1 MGRPKY
7 IGKKECILYYSCHN
21 ENHQFR
27 TGLIVNNS
35 MRHLVMDFQP
45 ISFRLCKIRIK
56 VRYHNYSLFRV
67 HVPTVQKEDLY
78 DLLEKEYDKCP
89 RHNIKLILG
98 DFNAKNRVIRKLK
111 TYYRYIQFTQRE

>member
-1 MGRPKY
+1 
-7 IGKKECILYYSCHN
+7 
-21 ENHQFR
+21 
-27 TGLIVNNS
+27 
-35 MRHLVMDFQP
+35 
-45 ISFRLCKIRIK
+45 
-56 VRYHNYSLFRV
+56 V